1 MDQSLANPPDTSTGP
16 QDQHLLLVDD
26 NQPPLEFLILLLE
39 GEGYRITAATS
50 PLQAA
55 LLAQHTRFDL
65 IVSDVR
71 MPHLSGPQLLLEIRK
86 TAANAQIPAILISGQ
101 ASIEMSAHPRTSN
114 THYLRKPFGGTDLLM
129 LIQQTLLPHPVQS
142 LLQNH

>member
-1 MDQSLANPPDTSTGP
+1 MVRV
-16 QDQHLLLVDD
+16 H
-26 NQPPLEFLILLLE
+26 
-39 GEGYRITAATS
+39 
-50 PLQAA
+50 A
-55 LLAQHTRFDL
+55 LLQGT
-65 IVSDVR
+65 
-71 MPHLSGPQLLLEIRK
+71 PQLTCGLAVASLHIL
-86 TAANAQIPAILISGQ
+86 IPANSQVPAVLISGQ